1 MEMTYKNLKTRD
13 RFFNRALRRN
23 LQKVSFIFPEYE
35 DALIVVFDFYPIS
48 VFRLLKM
55 SYWEMFDA
63 YECPTKEMKEVDEFF
78 ENRLI
83 YVSKD
88 NLMKPFDC
96 GYSSCGYGESSPC
109 LELDCNRAYVY
120 RWFKLAFIKER
131 RISANPVYLFKEK
144 TGLRCIR
151 VNNKKLKNYDELA
164 QELKSWFQ
172 KIKDATDE
180 DRLKAGRQ
188 QDQSH

>member
-1 MEMTYKNLKTRD
+1 MTYKNLKTRD

-23 LQKVSFIFPEYE
+23 LKKVSFIFPEYE

-55 SYWEMFDA
+55 SCWEMFDA

-78 ENRLI
+78 ENRLVYI
-83 YVSKD
+83 SKD

-96 GYSSCGYGESSPC
+96 GYSAAGYGECSPY

-144 TGLRCIR
+144 TGLQCIR
-151 VNNKKLKNYDELA
+151 VNNKKLKNYDELV

-180 DRLKAGRQ
+180 DRLSEK
-188 QDQSH
+188 

>member
-1 MEMTYKNLKTRD
+1 MDIKYKNLKTKD
-13 RFFNRALRRN
+13 PLYNRTLRRYLN
-23 LQKVSFIFPEYE
+23 EISFGFREYE

-55 SYWEMFDA
+55 SYWEMVDV

-83 YVSKD
+83 YSSED

-96 GYSSCGYGESSPC
+96 GYSFAGYGEWGPC
-109 LELDCNRAYVY
+109 LDLDCNRAYVY
-120 RWFKLAFIKER
+120 RRFKLAFIKER
-131 RISANPVYLFKEK
+131 RISINPIYLFKEK

-151 VNNKKLKNYDELA
+151 VNNKKLKNYDELI
-164 QELKSWFQ
+164 QELKFWFQ
-172 KIKDATDE
+172 KMKDATEE
-180 DRLKAGRQ
+180 DRIKVDKEKQ
-188 QDQSH
+188 I